1 MRKQFFL
8 CLFILTV
15 CVSCGRNS
23 DKVRIAII
31 TPTTHPS
38 LEQMEKGFIQ
48 TVSADKSQ
56 KYRFDTYNALGNKTL
71 LRSEIE
77 EVFRKDYALVLTI
90 GTSASQMTV
99 EVFSKKASPTPIVF
113 TAVNDPEAFHILGS
127 ETVTGVKELVDYRSE
142 LAFLKKLKPDLK
154 TVLLVYNPSE
164 AGLEK
169 DQREVSR
176 ILKEM
181 GIALLTVEVFNVNE
195 IQAKVAAFIEKA
207 DALLVL
213 KDNCVVSGLSVLVK
227 FAEHYKIPLMASD
240 LDSPDNGA
248 AFAFGVPEIDYGI
261 EAGKKAL
268 LILNE
273 GVSTTKSTMKS
284 GVAKYL

>member
-1 MRKQFFL
+1 M
-8 CLFILTV
+8 
-15 CVSCGRNS
+15 
-23 DKVRIAII
+23 
-31 TPTTHPS
+31 
-38 LEQMEKGFIQ
+38 
-48 TVSADKSQ
+48 
-56 KYRFDTYNALGNKTL
+56 
-71 LRSEIE
+71 
-77 EVFRKDYALVLTI
+77 
-90 GTSASQMTV
+90 
-99 EVFSKKASPTPIVF
+99 
-113 TAVNDPEAFHILGS
+113 
-127 ETVTGVKELVDYRSE
+127 
-142 LAFLKKLKPDLK
+142 
-154 TVLLVYNPSE
+154 LVYNPSE

-273 GVSTTKSTMKS
+273 GVSPKAIPVTAVKDFKLRINEEAARRQ
-284 GVAKYL
+284 GGFHDFRNP